1 MGGNLRTFQARG
13 VPMGY
18 AGAVVSDELSYYQQ
32 MIDNITEYEVIRLD
46 DNGIVQSWHAGAE
59 RLTQYTAEEMIG
71 RPVSVFYPPEEAAS
85 GRVEQDLR
93 IARDTGRCES
103 EGWRVRKD
111 GSQFWASTLLT
122 PIHVHG
128 TVVGYVKVSRD
139 LTERREQQLAALG
152 AEQMLEAITDY
163 EVIRLDRDGYVR
175 SWSPGARRLK
185 QYTEEEVLG
194 HHVSMFYAEEDVR
207 DGLAEREMA
216 AAVRDGRFETEGWR
230 VRKDGSRFWANVIIS
245 PIRNAENELIGF
257 VKVARDLSERREQE
271 QLVQRQ
277 RDEILELSTP
287 VIQVWD
293 KILVLPVIGTLDSL
307 RAARLT
313 DGLLERIARD
323 QAEVVILDIS
333 GVPAI
338 DTDVAQH
345 LLKTVEAARLMGTAS
360 VLSGVRPE
368 TAQAIVHLGI
378 ELGTLRSRNSLRDA
392 LQLALRLV
400 GTDAL
405 AERESIHA

>member
-1 MGGNLRTFQARG
+1 
-13 VPMGY
+13 MGY
-18 AGAVVSDELSYYQQ
+18 GGVAVGGDVSYYQQ
-32 MIDNITEYEVIRLD
+32 MIDSITEYEVIRLD
-46 DNGIVQSWHAGAE
+46 EHGVVCSWHPGAE
-59 RLTQYTAEEMIG
+59 RLTGYTAAEVVG
-71 RPVSVFYPPEEAAS
+71 RPVSVFYLDEDIAGGRLEQELRAA
-85 GRVEQDLR
+85 VE
-93 IARDTGRCES
+93 TGRCET

-111 GSQFWASTLLT
+111 GSRFWAAVTLT
-122 PIHVHG
+122 PIRDREG
-128 TVVGYVKVSRD
+128 SLVGYVKIARD
-139 LTERREQQLAALG
+139 LTERRDQQLAAL
-152 AEQMLEAITDY
+152 AIEQMLDAITDY
-163 EVIRLDRDGYVR
+163 EVIRLDPEGYVR

-185 QYTEEEVLG
+185 QYSAAEVLG

-207 DGLAEREMA
+207 AGLADREMA
-216 AAVRDGRFETEGWR
+216 AAAREGRFETEGWR
-230 VRKDGSRFWANVIIS
+230 VRKDGSRFWANVLLG
-245 PIRNAENELIGF
+245 PIQDESGTLIGF
-257 VKVARDLSERREQE
+257 VKVARDLTERREQE
-271 QLVQRQ
+271 QLVARQ

-293 KILVLPVIGTLDSL
+293 KILVLPLIGTLDSL

-313 DGLLERIARD
+313 EGLLERIAQD

-378 ELGTLRSRNSLRDA
+378 ELGSLRSRNSLRDA
-392 LQLALRLV
+392 LQLALQLV
-400 GTDAL
+400 AAGD
-405 AERESIHA
+405 REYVNA

>member
-1 MGGNLRTFQARG
+1 MAYGG
-13 VPMGY
+13 V
-18 AGAVVSDELSYYQQ
+18 AVDGDLSNYQQ
-32 MIDNITEYEVIRLD
+32 MIESITEYEVIRLD
-46 DNGIVQSWHAGAE
+46 
-59 RLTQYTAEEMIG
+59 
-71 RPVSVFYPPEEAAS
+71 
-85 GRVEQDLR
+85 
-93 IARDTGRCES
+93 
-103 EGWRVRKD
+103 
-111 GSQFWASTLLT
+111 
-122 PIHVHG
+122 
-128 TVVGYVKVSRD
+128 
-139 LTERREQQLAALG
+139 
-152 AEQMLEAITDY
+152 
-163 EVIRLDRDGYVR
+163 RDGTIR
-175 SWSPGARRLK
+175 TWSHGARRLK
-185 QYTEEEVLG
+185 QYTADEVIG
-194 HHVSMFYAEEDVR
+194 RHVSMFYTEEDAR
-207 DGLAEREMA
+207 AGLADRELS

-230 VRKDGSRFWANVIIS
+230 MRKDGSRFWANVIIS
-245 PIRNAENELIGF
+245 PIVDESQELVGF
-257 VKVARDLSERREQE
+257 VKVTRDLTERREQE
-271 QLVQRQ
+271 RLVQRQ

-293 KILVLPVIGTLDSL
+293 KVLVLPVIGTLDSM

-313 DGLLERIARD
+313 EGLLERIALE

-345 LLKTVEAARLMGTAS
+345 LLKTVEAARLMGTES
-360 VLSGVRPE
+360 ILSGVRPE

>member
-1 MGGNLRTFQARG
+1 MAYGG
-13 VPMGY
+13 V
-18 AGAVVSDELSYYQQ
+18 AVSGELSYCQQ
-32 MIDNITEYEVIRLD
+32 MIDSITGYSVIRLD
-46 DNGIVQSWHAGAE
+46 GKGVVQSWNPGAE
-59 RLTQYTAEEMIG
+59 RLTGYRAEEIVG
-71 RPVSVFYPPEEAAS
+71 RPFALLSMPEDATA
-85 GRVEQDLR
+85 GRVEHELR
-93 IARDTGRCES
+93 TAAETGLCETD
-103 EGWRVRKD
+103 GWRARKD
-111 GSQFWASTLLT
+111 GTRLWTSVSLNLMRGPDGQ
-122 PIHVHG
+122 PI
-128 TVVGYVKVSRD
+128 GYVAVLRD
-139 LTERREQQLAALG
+139 LSERLQEQVAAIG
-152 AEQMLEAITDY
+152 MEQMLDSITDY
-163 EVIRLDRDGYVR
+163 EVIRLDKDGHVQ

-185 QYTEEEVLG
+185 QYTEDEVLG
-194 HHVSMFYAEEDVR
+194 HHMSMFYAEEDVR
-207 DGLAEREMA
+207 GGLAERELA
-216 AAVRDGRFETEGWR
+216 AAAREGRFETEGWR
-230 VRKDGSRFWANVIIS
+230 VRKDGSRFWANVTLS
-245 PIRNAENELIGF
+245 PIRDSTGELLGY

-392 LQLALRLV
+392 LQLALQIV
-400 GTDAL
+400 GGTA
-405 AERESIHA
+405 AEREPVDV